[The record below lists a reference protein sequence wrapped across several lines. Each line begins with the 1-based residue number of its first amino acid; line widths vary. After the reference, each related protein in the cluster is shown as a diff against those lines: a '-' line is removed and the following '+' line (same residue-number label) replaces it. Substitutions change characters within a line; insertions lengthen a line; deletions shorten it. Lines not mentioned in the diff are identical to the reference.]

1 MIQRKQTLFLL
12 ISFGL
17 IISMFFSTMAY
28 SSSEKL
34 TFMHK
39 TEFLILNIIITFLT
53 FFAIFTYRHRILQIR
68 ISAMNTAMLI
78 GYQCWIAWFFFTRPH
93 ESVFTV
99 SAVFPIVC
107 AILTILAIRYIA
119 IDEAR
124 VRSTSRL
131 RK

>member
-17 IISMFFSTMAY
+17 TISMFFSTMAY
-28 SSSEKL
+28 NASERFAFTQITGL
-34 TFMHK
+34 LM
-39 TEFLILNIIITFLT
+39 LNIIITLLT

-68 ISAMNTAMLI
+68 ISAMNAVMLI
-78 GYQCWIAWFFFTRPH
+78 GYQCWIAWLFFTRP
-93 ESVFTV
+93 EGSAFTV

-119 IDEAR
+119 IDEAI